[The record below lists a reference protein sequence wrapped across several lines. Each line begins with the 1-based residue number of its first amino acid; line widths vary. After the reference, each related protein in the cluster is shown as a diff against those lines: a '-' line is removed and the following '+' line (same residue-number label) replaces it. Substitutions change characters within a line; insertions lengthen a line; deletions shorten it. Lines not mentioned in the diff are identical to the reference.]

1 MRLLWCVV
9 PLVFLTGCAYLA
21 NSGRPKYDGPI
32 AKPLWT
38 VPGLACDATPVIYD
52 GVVYI
57 RARTLNSEDKRLYAL
72 DLKTGKKLWT
82 SDFTPGDIKFFIS
95 PLLFVVDDK
104 GVAHSVDAKT
114 GRDLFQPTPTHVIIA
129 KPAGTMLYAVLDNAT
144 IQAMDNP
151 QHVVWSAQL
160 PMKYFG
166 SPVIESGD
174 VYVSGRVEKD
184 GVAKECRIHAF
195 DAQTGAQRWQW
206 TSGHDDDAI
215 SKLVADAGTVYA
227 WFGKTDGK
235 IIALDAATGK
245 PRWTVNNNQYFVD
258 GPTFFDAS
266 TLLTRDSVPK
276 ALRFRGVKRA
286 TGEVAWEST
295 TGWKYDKWTAEGER
309 LYVGDRQAHAM
320 LNEAGDTSPDSWLTA
335 VDIRTGREIWRSA
348 KVELGDFTE
357 PAIAAGIVV
366 AGSWPYQFQNR
377 DAAFVAAFG
386 VNQK

>member
-21 NSGRPKYDGPI
+21 NSRRPPYDGPI

-38 VPGLACDATPVIYD
+38 VRGLASDATPVIYD
-52 GVVYI
+52 GVAYI
-57 RARTLNSEDKRLYAL
+57 RARTLDSENKRLFAL

-82 SDFTPGDIKFFIS
+82 SGFTPGDIKFFIN

-104 GVAHSVDAKT
+104 GVAHSLDAKT
-114 GRDLFQPTPTHVIIA
+114 GRDIFQPTPTHVIIA

-166 SPVIESGD
+166 APVIESGN
-174 VYVSGRVEKD
+174 VYVPGRVEKD

-195 DAQTGAQRWQW
+195 DAQTGAERWQW
-206 TSGHDDDAI
+206 TSGSDDESI
-215 SKLVADAGTVYA
+215 SKLVADSGTVYA
-227 WFGKTDGK
+227 WVGKSEGR
-235 IIALDAATGK
+235 IVAVDAATGRT
-245 PRWTVNNNQYFVD
+245 RWTVTNNQYFAD

-295 TGWKYDKWTAEGER
+295 TAWKYDKWTAEGER
-309 LYVGDRQAHAM
+309 LYVGDRQAHAV
-320 LNEAGDTSPDSWLTA
+320 LNEGGDTSPDSWLTA
-335 VDIRTGREIWRSA
+335 VDIRTGKEVWRSA

-357 PAIAAGIVV
+357 PAVAAGIVV
-366 AGSWPYQFQNR
+366 VGSWPYQFQNK